1 MPNADDMRWFKTNFQ
16 TKLEAGLQGTPYTVD
31 FMTALACQETGEV
44 WPILRK
50 TDLSLDRILELC
62 VGDTLDAPRRSV
74 DAFPNNKGD
83 LVAHHPRGQEIFDLA
98 RQALVD
104 MAHFVKEYQGVAS
117 NHPDKFCH
125 GFGIF
130 QFDIQHCKTDP
141 DYFLQK
147 RYANF
152 DECLKKAIG
161 ELEPARKK
169 IGLPSDRPLT
179 DHEQAFVAIAYNI
192 GPGRFR
198 LARGLKQG
206 FAQKDKHGNVIG
218 PFYGEQF
225 FDFMQKSKTV
235 KGDGVPATTT
245 SPATTT
251 AQVFKVTASVL
262 NLRSESLIDQ
272 NNPESNVKAKLPSG
286 QQVRAV
292 TGQPVNGFL
301 EVETDF
307 QGQHLRGFASAKFLA
322 PV

>member
-1 MPNADDMRWFKTNFQ
+1 MPNTDDMRWFKTNFQ
-16 TKLEAGLQGTPYTVD
+16 TKLEAALQGTPYTVD

-62 VGDTLDAPRRSV
+62 VGDTLDSPRRSV

-83 LVAHHPRGQEIFDLA
+83 LVAHHPRGQEIFALA

-104 MAHFVKEYQGVAS
+104 MAHFVKEYRGVAS
-117 NHPDKFCH
+117 DEHPNKFCH

-161 ELEPARKK
+161 ELEPARKQ
-169 IGLPSDRPLT
+169 IGLPSTLT

-198 LARGLKQG
+198 LSRGLQQG
-206 FAQKDKHGNVIG
+206 FAQKDKHGKVIG

-225 FDFMQKSKTV
+225 FNFMQQSKTV
-235 KGDGVPATTT
+235 KGDGAATTT
-245 SPATTT
+245 TPPATT

-262 NLRSESLIDQ
+262 NLRSQSQIDP
-272 NNPESNVKAKLPSG
+272 NNPKANIQAKLPNG
-286 QQVRAV
+286 QRVTAV

-301 EVETDF
+301 EVETNF
-307 QGQHLRGFASAKFLA
+307 EGRELRGFASAQFLTA
-322 PV
+322 V

>member
-62 VGDTLDAPRRSV
+62 VGDTLDSPRRSV
-74 DAFPNNKGD
+74 HAFPNNKGD
-83 LVAHHPRGQEIFDLA
+83 LVAHHPKGQEIFDLA

-104 MAHFVKEYQGVAS
+104 MAHFVKDYRDVAS
-117 NHPDKFCH
+117 THPDKFCH

-130 QFDIQHCKTDP
+130 QYDIQHCKTDP

-161 ELEPARKK
+161 ELEPARKQ
-169 IGLPSDRPLT
+169 IGLPSHLT
-179 DHEQAFVAIAYNI
+179 DLEQAFVAIAYNI
-192 GPGRFR
+192 GPGNFR

-206 FAQKDKHGNVIG
+206 FAPKDKHGNVIG

-225 FDFMQKSKTV
+225 FAFMQQSKTV
-235 KGDGVPATTT
+235 KGDGVPATPN
-245 SPATTT
+245 SPPTT

-262 NLRSESLIDQ
+262 NLRSQPQIDP
-272 NNPESNVKAKLPSG
+272 NNPDSNIRARLPNG
-286 QQVRAV
+286 QRV
-292 TGQPVNGFL
+292 TAAPSQPVNGFL
-301 EVETDF
+301 DVETNF
-307 QGQHLRGFASAKFLA
+307 EGRALRGFASAQFLK